1 MLTFSTAAQ
10 KILAVLLREGNC
22 CRTKLNRIKSSC
34 IHRRPKQ
41 RALGTV
47 LPGQEV
53 CFTVD
58 FLCDSML
65 INLDFGENEAGV
77 NSEQPW
83 SADETKDTKANH
95 TNKACCILR
104 VLCHIQAHDAAT
116 NADNYTK
123 NSVNV

>member
-1 MLTFSTAAQ
+1 MLVPPTTAQ
-10 KILAVLLREGNC
+10 KILAILLREGNC

-41 RALGTV
+41 RTLGTV

-65 INLDFGENEAGV
+65 INFEFGEKEAGV
-77 NSEQPW
+77 N
-83 SADETKDTKANH
+83 
-95 TNKACCILR
+95 
-104 VLCHIQAHDAAT
+104 
-116 NADNYTK
+116 
-123 NSVNV
+123 